1 MKKISVVIFGHGS
14 LCIWLSKYILKSN
27 KYELKYVITSKDESI
42 FDLSLK
48 SWCKYNKIK
57 SSENINILKRKKFNL
72 GISIYYNDLL
82 KKNLIKKFDTMI
94 NLHNSLLPE
103 FRGVNPVNWAI
114 KLRKPL
120 GISLHKIEK
129 KIDSGDIIFQRK
141 IRKKN
146 NVFLD
151 TLQCKKEGILL
162 LKKFLKNYPTIKYIK
177 LDYFKKYFSI
187 KKSSKLGHWRYL
199 NKKKSNYKIFGNF
212 LLNNFKKSKSSLY
225 ILNKK
230 LPQEFYNDL
239 KKKYHILLL
248 TDKDINL
255 YGKFVI
261 KSNIKDFDPIYKKLI
276 QNKII
281 FDKINVIPQ
290 LSKKLKLNKFKNL
303 LNK

>member
-48 SWCKYNKIK
+48 RWCKYNKIK

-82 KKNLIKKFDTMI
+82 KKNLIKKFDIMI

-129 KIDSGDIIFQRK
+129 KIDSGDIIFQKK

-146 NVFLD
+146 NIFLD

-162 LKKFLKNYPTIKYIK
+162 LKKFLKSYPKIKFIK
-177 LDYFKKYFSI
+177 LDHFKKYFSI
-187 KKSSKLGHWRYL
+187 KKSSKLGNLRYL

-230 LPQEFYNDL
+230 LPQEFYDDL

-261 KSNIKDFDPIYKKLI
+261 KNNINDFDPIYKKLI

-281 FDKINVIPQ
+281 FDKINIIPQ
-290 LSKKLKLNKFKNL
+290 LRKKLKLNKFKNL